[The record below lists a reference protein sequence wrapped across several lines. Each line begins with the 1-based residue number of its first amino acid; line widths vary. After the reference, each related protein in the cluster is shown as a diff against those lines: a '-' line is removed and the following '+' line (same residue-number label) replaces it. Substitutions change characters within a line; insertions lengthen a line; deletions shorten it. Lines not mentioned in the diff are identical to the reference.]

1 MIDVF
6 SMLLHSHNTIKK
18 AEIILSKYKIL
29 NQNKIV
35 KIIILYLK
43 KEFSQFALIE
53 LHFDAG
59 VEKSQFECNECV
71 EQMHLKT
78 VLFSFY
84 FPMIYQL

>member
-53 LHFDAG
+53 FHFDAG
-59 VEKSQFECNECV
+59 VEKSQFECN
-71 EQMHLKT
+71 
-78 VLFSFY
+78 
-84 FPMIYQL
+84 